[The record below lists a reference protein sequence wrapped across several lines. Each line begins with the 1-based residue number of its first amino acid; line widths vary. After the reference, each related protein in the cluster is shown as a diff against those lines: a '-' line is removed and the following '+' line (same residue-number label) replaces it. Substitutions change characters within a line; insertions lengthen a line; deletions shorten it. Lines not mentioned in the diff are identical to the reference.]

1 MESILASE
9 LKLRYGPVG
18 IIFTDEK
25 PEGAAQFV
33 KGKWGCVISMLSAAA
48 KGKTAVFDR
57 ETAGCIGGGV
67 GLGFSDYSNFPGGID
82 YFLSTGRGEGFRE
95 GERYKQT
102 PELAAKFI
110 NSLPKPF
117 MEKKYLVFKPLSG
130 IPADENPELVV
141 FYVNCDQLSAM
152 TALANFDKETNDNV
166 VMQFS
171 AGCHSICLIPYM
183 AARNG
188 SPKAVLGLLD
198 VSARPMV
205 DKDLLSFTVPF
216 EMFLN
221 MEKNVPDSF
230 LRHHKSWL
238 KVKERI

>member
-1 MESILASE
+1 MRLPRKAAVRISSVKYA
-9 LKLRYGPVG
+9 
-18 IIFTDEK
+18 
-25 PEGAAQFV
+25 GAGQFA
-33 KGKWGCVISMLSAAA
+33 W
-48 KGKTAVFDR
+48 
-57 ETAGCIGGGV
+57 
-67 GLGFSDYSNFPGGID
+67 
-82 YFLSTGRGEGFRE
+82 
-95 GERYKQT
+95 
-102 PELAAKFI
+102 
-110 NSLPKPF
+110 
-117 MEKKYLVFKPLSG
+117 
-130 IPADENPELVV
+130 
-141 FYVNCDQLSAM
+141 
-152 TALANFDKETNDNV
+152 ALAHRLT
-166 VMQFS
+166 
-171 AGCHSICLIPYM
+171 HPT